1 MSISSVKELTSS
13 AVPLRKIE
21 LMRELI
27 NAFPEQL
34 DAAWTNAHSTNI
46 KGTSNTIHNVVISG
60 LGGSGIGGKIMSQL
74 IQGTA
79 TVPVLVNNDYDLPAF
94 VGETT
99 LVVISSY
106 SGNTEETVS
115 AMKQALAK
123 GAIVA
128 CISSGGEVTT
138 LAAANDLDMI
148 RIPGGNPPRS
158 QFGYSS
164 ISLAR
169 ILEAYGIAP
178 DGFFARFEN
187 MGSFL
192 RNNKEGI
199 LNEAEVLTSTLNGKR
214 IILYSE
220 LNNEGVAIR
229 WRQQLNENSKL
240 LCWHHVYPEMNHN
253 ELVGW
258 ESGNGDFIAVML
270 RTADDNPRSAKRMD
284 ITKEIYTSKGAQVL
298 EVNAIGTT
306 KEERAY
312 HLINLG
318 DWLSLRLA
326 EVNNVDPVII
336 TSIDYLKNELS
347 KF

>member
-1 MSISSVKELTSS
+1 
-13 AVPLRKIE
+13 
-21 LMRELI
+21 MRELI

-34 DAAWTNAHSTNI
+34 DAAWKNAHSTTI
-46 KGTSNTIHNVVISG
+46 KGTSNPIHNVVISG

-74 IQGTA
+74 IQGSA
-79 TVPVLVNNDYDLPAF
+79 RVPVFVNNDYALPAF
-94 VGETT
+94 VSATT
-99 LVVISSY
+99 LVIISSY

-115 AMKQALAK
+115 AMKQALDK
-123 GAIVA
+123 GAMIA
-128 CISSGGEVTT
+128 CISSGGEVTD
-138 LAAANDLDMI
+138 LATSNELDII

-169 ILEAYGIAP
+169 MLEAYGIAP
-178 DGFFARFEN
+178 KGFFARFEH
-187 MGSFL
+187 MGTFL
-192 RNNKEGI
+192 RSNKEDI
-199 LNEAEVLTSTLNGKR
+199 LKEAENMTAQLNGKR

-258 ESGNGDFIAVML
+258 ESGNADYVAVML
-270 RTADDNPRSAKRMD
+270 RTSDDNPRSAKRMD
-284 ITKEIYTSKGAQVL
+284 ITKEIYASKGAEII
-298 EVNAIGTT
+298 EVNAHGAT
-306 KEERAY
+306 KEERAFQ
-312 HLINLG
+312 LINLG

-326 EVNNVDPVII
+326 EVNDVDPVII